1 MIGVYDSGVGGLS
14 VWKELYGLMPA
25 EDFIYFAD
33 NAHCPYGDKPVEYIR
48 DRARRVTSFFVDKGV
63 EIVVVACNTATAAAI
78 DLLRS
83 EFSIP
88 FVGME
93 PAIKPAAL
101 ATKSGVVGILAT
113 TNTFKGS
120 IYRHTREEFASDIK
134 VIEVVGHGLVEAVES
149 SIIPYGLLERYVG
162 EIVGEGADVIV
173 LGCTHFPFLQDQ
185 IQKIAG
191 NDVLVINPAPAVARH
206 TAKLLGY
213 EGGSSSSSVGKNL
226 FYSSGSADSLKGVL
240 KNIYPFTPD
249 LFHAELE

>member
-1 MIGVYDSGVGGLS
+1 MGGLS
-14 VWKELYGLMPA
+14 VWKELYRLMPA

-48 DRARRVTSFFVDKGV
+48 DRARCVTSFFIDKGA

-113 TNTFKGS
+113 ANTFKGS

-149 SIIPYGLLERYVG
+149 SRIPYGLLERYVG

-173 LGCTHFPFLQDQ
+173 LGCTHFPFLQDE

-191 NDVLVINPAPAVARH
+191 DDVLVINPAPAVARH
-206 TAKLLGY
+206 TARLLGY

-226 FYSSGSADSLKGVL
+226 FYSSGSADSLKSVL
-240 KNIYPFTPD
+240 KNLYPFTPD
-249 LFHAELE
+249 LFHAELK